1 MKEKQTVFEK
11 LRRKE
16 RVYSLGLFIQFV
28 LLIAMMILAI
38 CTLFVYEFKMTLQIL
53 IVLLLLTMGYNN
65 HTIFKRKGFTL
76 LYIGAGI
83 AYLSTILF
91 G

>member
-11 LRRKE
+11 LKRRE
-16 RVYSLGLFIQFV
+16 SIHSLGLFIQFV

-83 AYLSTILF
+83 AYLFTILF